1 MTKES
6 VMKKIKCLGVLALL
20 SALTFNATA
29 ALPVS
34 DSQGQQ
40 LPSLAPMLKEVNP
53 AVVNIATFS
62 TQQVYNPLLNDPFFR
77 RFFNV
82 PEQKARPQQQ
92 RRQAS
97 AGSGVIVD
105 KDEGTIITNYHVI
118 KGANEIEVSL
128 EDGRNFDATLIGA
141 DPEVDIAVL
150 HIDAD
155 DLTDLPISDSD
166 NLNVGDFVVAI
177 GNPFGLGQTITTGVV
192 SALGRTGLGIEG
204 YENFIQ
210 TDASINPGNSGGALV
225 NLNGEL
231 VGINT
236 AIIAPG
242 GGNVGIG
249 FAIPANMMRRVADQI
264 LDHGEVSRGQIGVAI
279 QDITPELQEAFD
291 LENGQKGV
299 LITEVIEDSEA
310 EKAGLKS
317 GDVILSVDGKETP
330 NAGQLR
336 HRIAFAGIGRTV
348 ELQIFR
354 DGDLMSVDVKVGQS
368 TSRSGDVRLHKLLK
382 GIGVANSP
390 DGNGVVITD
399 IDPQSKAAAAGLRE
413 DDVILS
419 VNRNTVNSVEDLDQV
434 LSRVDDKLLLQI
446 RRGRGVFYL
455 VLR

>member
-1 MTKES
+1 MNKK
-6 VMKKIKCLGVLALL
+6 VMLGVVALC
-20 SALTFNATA
+20 SALTFNANA
-29 ALPVS
+29 ALPIS

-62 TQQVYNPLLNDPFFR
+62 TQTVYNPLLNDPFFR

-82 PEQKARPQQQ
+82 PEQKAQPQQQ

-105 KDEGTIITNYHVI
+105 GDAGTIVTNYHVI
-118 KGANEIEVSL
+118 KGADEIEVSL
-128 EDGRNFDATLIGA
+128 VDGRNFKAKLIGA

-150 HIDAD
+150 HIEAD
-155 DLTDLPISDSD
+155 GLTGLPVSNSDK
-166 NLNVGDFVVAI
+166 LNVGDFVVAI

-249 FAIPANMMRRVADQI
+249 FAIPANMMRNVADQI
-264 LDHGEVSRGQIGVAI
+264 LDHGEVTRGQIGVAI

-299 LITEVIEDSEA
+299 LVTEVLDDSEA
-310 EKAGLKS
+310 AKADLKS
-317 GDVILSVDGKETP
+317 GDVILSVDGKDTP

-336 HRIAFAGIGRTV
+336 HRIAFTGIGKTV
-348 ELQIFR
+348 KLDIIR
-354 DGDLMSVDVKVGQS
+354 DGKPMTLEVKVGES
-368 TSRSGDVRLHKLLK
+368 TSKSGDVRLHKLLK
-382 GIGVANSP
+382 GIDVANSP
-390 DGNGVVITD
+390 DGEGVVITNVEAD
-399 IDPQSKAAAAGLRE
+399 SKAAAAGLRS

-419 VNRNTVNSVEDLDQV
+419 VNRNQVNSVEDMDQV

>member
-1 MTKES
+1 MTEES
-6 VMKKIKCLGVLALL
+6 VMKKRVWLGAFALCSALAL
-20 SALTFNATA
+20 NANA
-29 ALPVS
+29 ALPIS
-34 DSQGQQ
+34 DSQGEQ
-40 LPSLAPMLKEVNP
+40 LPSLSPMLKEVNP

-62 TQQVYNPLLNDPFFR
+62 TQKVYNPLLNDPFFR

-82 PEQKARPQQQ
+82 PEQQARPQQQ

-105 KDEGTIITNYHVI
+105 AGEGTIVTNYHVI
-118 KGANEIEVSL
+118 KGADEIEVSL
-128 EDGRNFDATLIGA
+128 VDGRNFDAKLVGA

-150 HIDAD
+150 HIEAD
-155 DLTDLPISDSD
+155 DLTDLPISNSD
-166 NLNVGDFVVAI
+166 KLDVGDFVVAI

-231 VGINT
+231 IGINT

-249 FAIPANMMRRVADQI
+249 FAIPTNMMRRVADQI
-264 LDHGEVSRGQIGVAI
+264 LDHGEVTRGQIGVAI

-299 LITEVIEDSEA
+299 LVTEVLEDSEA
-310 EKAGLKS
+310 EEAGLKS

-336 HRIAFAGIGRTV
+336 HRIAFSGIGNAV
-348 ELQIFR
+348 ELEIIR
-354 DGDLMSVDVKVGQS
+354 DGDPMTVDVKVGQS
-368 TSRSGDVRLHKLLK
+368 TSKSGDVRLHKLLK

-390 DGNGVVITD
+390 DGEGVVITD
-399 IDPQSKAAAAGLRE
+399 VDPQSRAAAAGLRS

-419 VNRNTVNSVEDLDQV
+419 VNRSKVNTVADLDQV